1 MKTTRYTIT
10 SKKVIALALALVLLA
25 TVFTGCNRTNEEET
39 TTTTTTEVQTTI
51 EVVTEIVTD
60 ENGETVTND
69 NGEAVTTEVTKVVEV
84 TGQSEETTSSK
95 TTTSTTKKNETTT
108 KKNTS
113 TGNTTT
119 TTTKVAQ
126 ATCTHKWGEWKT
138 MGDYNDSSTWY
149 EGRTCSK
156 CGAVQKYSDVVNACN
171 HSYGSWKYRSWQV
184 RYKTC
189 SKCGYEVV
197 EEGDYKDACM
207 GSKSEYLELLGY
219 VNQARREAGLNELVY
234 CSELQSGANTRAK
247 ELTVRYSHTRPD
259 GSNYSTA
266 YENYKFTTL
275 HGKMFISCPEN
286 IVSGAKTAK
295 QAFNAWMNSAGH
307 KKVIMNENG
316 FGFVASKCDTYWVMS
331 VIVGPSE

>member
-10 SKKVIALALALVLLA
+10 SKKVIAIALALVLLA

-60 ENGETVTND
+60 ENGEAVTND

-84 TGQSEETTSSK
+84 TGQSEEATSNKTT
-95 TTTSTTKKNETTT
+95 TTTSTTKQTETTT

-119 TTTKVAQ
+119 TTTKVTQ
-126 ATCTHKWGEWKT
+126 TTCSHKWGEWKT

-171 HSYGSWKYRSWQV
+171 HSYGSWKYRNWEV

-197 EEGDYKDACM
+197 EEGEYQDYCM

-234 CSELQSGANTRAK
+234 VNEFQSGANTRAQ
-247 ELTVRYSHTRPD
+247 ELTQKFSHTRPN
-259 GSNYSTA
+259 GSGSGTA
-266 YENYKFTTL
+266 YSYSNLYLEVYI
-275 HGKMFISCPEN
+275 GCGEN
-286 IVSGAKTAK
+286 IVSGAKTPK
-295 QAFNAWMNSAGH
+295 QAFDAWMNSSGH
-307 KKVIMNENG
+307 RSTILSPLATH
-316 FGFVASKCDTYWVMS
+316 FVCARCDTYFVMNCFY
-331 VIVGPSE
+331 

>member
-84 TGQSEETTSSK
+84 TGQSEEASSNK
-95 TTTSTTKKNETTT
+95 TTTTSTTKKNETTT

-126 ATCTHKWGEWKT
+126 ATCSHKWGEWKT

-171 HSYGSWKYRSWQV
+171 HSYGSWKYRNWEV

-197 EEGDYKDACM
+197 EEGEYQDYCM
-207 GSKSEYLELLGY
+207 GGKSEYLELLGY

-234 CSELQSGANTRAK
+234 INEFQSGANTRAK
-247 ELTVRYSHTRPD
+247 ELTQRFSHTRPN
-259 GSNYSTA
+259 GKHYYTVYSEFDFS
-266 YENYKFTTL
+266 YLNGHRFD
-275 HGKMFISCPEN
+275 SCGEN

-295 QAFNAWMNSAGH
+295 QAFNAWMNSSGH
-307 KKVIMNENG
+307 KATILK
-316 FGFVASKCDTYWVMS
+316 KCVWICCGKM
-331 VIVGPSE
+331 

>member
-10 SKKVIALALALVLLA
+10 SKKVIAIALALVLLA

-84 TGQSEETTSSK
+84 TGQSEEATSNKTTN
-95 TTTSTTKKNETTT
+95 TTSTTKQTETTT

-126 ATCTHKWGEWKT
+126 ATCSHKWGEWKWS
-138 MGDYNDSSTWY
+138 NAKDSMLS
-149 EGRTCSK
+149 TCSK
-156 CGAVQKYSDVVNACN
+156 CGATMTPDECN
-171 HSYGSWKYRSWQV
+171 HTFGDWEYRSD
-184 RYKTC
+184 
-189 SKCGYEVV
+189 SKFHKCTKCPYSETI
-197 EEGDYKDACM
+197 EGDFTAQCM

-234 CSELQSGANTRAK
+234 INEFQSGANTRAK
-247 ELTVRYSHTRPD
+247 ELTQRFSHTRPD
-259 GSNYSTA
+259 GSYLSTA
-266 YENYKFTTL
+266 FSYSNLYRVSYAPR
-275 HGKMFISCPEN
+275 GEN

-295 QAFNAWMNSAGH
+295 QAFNSWMNSSGH
-307 KKVIMNENG
+307 RSTIMDEIAV
-316 FGFVASKCDTYWVMS
+316 GFVAARCDTYWVM
-331 VIVGPSE
+331 VTFYDYTIEG

>member
-84 TGQSEETTSSK
+84 TGQSEEATSNK
-95 TTTSTTKKNETTT
+95 TTTTSTTKKNETTT

-126 ATCTHKWGEWKT
+126 ATCSHKWGEWKWS
-138 MGDYNDSSTWY
+138 NAKDSMLS
-149 EGRTCSK
+149 TCSK
-156 CGAVQKYSDVVNACN
+156 CGATMTPDECN
-171 HSYGSWKYRSWQV
+171 HTFGDWEYRSD
-184 RYKTC
+184 
-189 SKCGYEVV
+189 SKFHKCTKCPYSETI
-197 EEGDYKDACM
+197 EGDFTAQCM

-234 CSELQSGANTRAK
+234 VNEFQSGANTRAK
-247 ELTVRYSHTRPD
+247 ELTQRFSHTRPN
-259 GSNYSTA
+259 GSGSGTA
-266 YENYKFTTL
+266 YSYSNLYLEVYI
-275 HGKMFISCPEN
+275 GCGEN
-286 IVSGAKTAK
+286 IVSGAKTPK
-295 QAFNAWMNSAGH
+295 QAFDAWMNSSGH
-307 KKVIMNENG
+307 RSTILSPLATH
-316 FGFVASKCDTYWVMS
+316 FVCARCDTYFVMNCFY
-331 VIVGPSE
+331 